1 MYFQKLHDL
10 EASIGTPWVVVVS
23 EETPDGGK
31 AGVATEVERRV
42 AARQILERKAR
53 LATDVEAREYH
64 SSMEQERAA
73 AEQAALSGRVQL
85 AVLSEQELRSLKAS
99 LRPQKG

>member
-1 MYFQKLHDL
+1 MYFQKLH
-10 EASIGTPWVVVVS
+10 EIEQSIGTPWVVVAS

-31 AGVATEVERRV
+31 AGVMTEVERRA
-42 AARQILERKAR
+42 AARQILEGKAR
-53 LATDVEAREYH
+53 LATEVEAQQYH
-64 SSMEQERAA
+64 SAMEQERAA

-85 AVLSEQELRSLKAS
+85 AVLSDQELRSLKSS